1 MLKFVRNLLVMRIT
15 VPSGYQVVILV
26 QVNQYN
32 NKGLNILTN
41 IHGDYLPGCC
51 SLPK

>member
-1 MLKFVRNLLVMRIT
+1 MLKFVRNLPVMLIT
-15 VPSGYQVVILV
+15 VLSGYQVVNLV

-32 NKGLNILTN
+32 NTGHNILTN
-41 IHGDYLPGCC
+41 IHGDYIPGCC